1 MRKHKPILQQLNLAI
16 APGQRVAI
24 VGGACVVCL

>member
-1 MRKHKPILQQLNLAI
+1 PVLDGASLRV

-24 VGGACVVCL
+24 VGASGAGKSTVL